1 MGKGDR
7 KSARGKRIIGSSGV
21 TRKRKKVTYV
31 APVPE
36 KKVKPAE
43 ETKKTVAKKAPTKK
57 TAEKKTTAKK
67 PAAKKTTKK
76 TES

>member
-21 TRKRKKVTYV
+21 TRKRKKTKYV

-36 KKVKPAE
+36 VKAAPKVE
-43 ETKKTVAKKAPTKK
+43 VKKAPAPKAAAKK
-57 TAEKKTTAKK
+57 T
-67 PAAKKTTKK
+67 AAKKTTKK
-76 TES
+76 SES